1 MWWKVWE
8 VAMLTFENPAAFLFL
23 LLIPL
28 LFVLRALGLLRR
40 ISFPLTL
47 SDWKG
52 KSFAWKGAGR
62 KIAAFIA
69 QGLCLAGYVLLV
81 IAFAN
86 PLLHHQEKVYTSKG
100 TDILFVL
107 DTSPS
112 MAAKD
117 IAGMTRLEAAKRG
130 IHTMVNASRGAS
142 FGLVAMASEAA
153 AVVPP
158 TNDHDLFLQ
167 RLDSLIAGGLG
178 EGSAIGVGL
187 SSAVYHLISSSA
199 PKKCIV
205 LVTDGE
211 NNAGS
216 IHPETAAM
224 LAAENDIT
232 IYTFG
237 IGTRGAVPIEYIEPE
252 SGRVRSGY
260 YESDFDS
267 GPLEDIASLAGG
279 QYFGI
284 ESTLAL
290 ADALSAVSQL
300 QASVQTFYL
309 RTADEHF
316 WHLFLSAAGILLS
329 AAWIFRRIFLG
340 EVL

>member
-1 MWWKVWE
+1 
-8 VAMLTFENPAAFLFL
+8 MLTFENPAAFFFL
-23 LLIPL
+23 LPLPL
-28 LFVLRALGLLRR
+28 LFLLRALGLFRR

-47 SDWKG
+47 SDWGG
-52 KSFAWKGAGR
+52 KTFAWREVGRKFAGLASQVLCGAGY
-62 KIAAFIA
+62 
-69 QGLCLAGYVLLV
+69 LLLV

-86 PLLHHQEKVYTSKG
+86 PLIHHQEKVYTSKG
-100 TDILFVL
+100 SDILFVL

-117 IAGMTRLEAAKRG
+117 IANMTRLEAAKVG
-130 IHTMVNASRGAS
+130 IHTLVKANKGAS

-153 AVVPP
+153 ALVPP

-167 RLDSLIAGGLG
+167 RLDSLVVGGLG

-187 SSAVYHLISSSA
+187 SSAVYHLLSSSA

-205 LVTDGE
+205 LITDGE

-224 LAAENDIT
+224 LALEKGIT
-232 IYTFG
+232 LYTFG

-252 SGRVRSGY
+252 TGRVRSGY
-260 YESDFDS
+260 YESEFDS
-267 GPLEDIASLAGG
+267 RPLEEIARLAGG

-284 ESTLAL
+284 ENTMAL
-290 ADALSAVSQL
+290 ADALSSISQME
-300 QASVQTFYL
+300 ATAQTFYL
-309 RTADEHF
+309 RTADEYF
-316 WHLFLSAAGILLS
+316 WHLFLLAAAIVL
-329 AAWIFRRIFLG
+329 AFAWIFKRLLLG